1 MFGGQQRFPQ
11 QSLAG
16 ELAPVTF
23 TTGACARGPNVGI
36 TRNMRDYPRVT
47 QVLAMIIQA
56 IDPEH
61 RFSSCT
67 LSLNTGASPHRD
79 SHNAPGSNNLLVP
92 CSAFDGGGIWLQ
104 SEKGSVRLEADGPLG
119 SVMDVTSPVRFS
131 PSQQHATMPWHGD
144 RLVSIAFHARH
155 LNNLPVEELVDLTD
169 CGFSIDPGL
178 D

>member
-1 MFGGQQRFPQ
+1 
-11 QSLAG
+11 
-16 ELAPVTF
+16 
-23 TTGACARGPNVGI
+23 
-36 TRNMRDYPRVT
+36 MRDYPRVT
-47 QVLAMIIQA
+47 QVLAMIMIIQA

-104 SEKGSVRLEADGPLG
+104 NEKGSVRLEADGPLG
-119 SVMDVTSPVRFS
+119 SVMEVTSPIRFS

-144 RLVSIAFHARH
+144 RLVLIAFHARH
-155 LNNLPVEELVDLTD
+155 LNNLPVEELVDLTVRVLVHA
-169 CGFSIDPGL
+169 CFTNFMLLQHFGSSCAC
-178 D
+178 